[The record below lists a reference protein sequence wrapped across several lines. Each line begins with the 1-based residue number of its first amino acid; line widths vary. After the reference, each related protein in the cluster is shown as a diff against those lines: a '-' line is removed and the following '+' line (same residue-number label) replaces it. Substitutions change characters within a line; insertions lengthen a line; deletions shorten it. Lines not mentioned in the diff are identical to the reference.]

1 MGPPAQVGR
10 RSRRALPRRALPRR
24 AGSRRA
30 RRVRSGGNPIA
41 AWRWEVLVPAHRIV
55 LALLNDEIVE
65 VRGSTSAGTF
75 AAYRGIPDAVH
86 GMIAWPNTVLL
97 TGPEPIVV
105 DPGYQT
111 QGDMLVAALATRSLT
126 PDDIR
131 TVVMTHLHSDHL
143 SALPQL
149 GDVEL
154 VVHEAELDTP
164 YARRQQGLLD
174 AVSVTRLSGE
184 EGEIRPGIRWIH
196 TPGHAPGHIAV
207 IAECRGGRV
216 VIAGDTLGPDPGWFE
231 RMDPPA
237 ALPER
242 DAHLEAFRRIRACD
256 ARVIVPGHNPPFRLP
271 DTGT

>member
-1 MGPPAQVGR
+1 MPHRP
-10 RSRRALPRRALPRR
+10 
-24 AGSRRA
+24 GSRRA
-30 RRVRSGGNPIA
+30 HRHGSGGHQIA
-41 AWRWEVLVPAHRIV
+41 EWRWEILVPAHRIV
-55 LALLNDEIVE
+55 LALLNSEIVE

-97 TGPEPIVV
+97 TGPETIVV

-111 QGDMLVAALATRSLT
+111 QGDMLVGALGARSLA
-126 PDDIR
+126 PDDVR

-154 VVHEAELDTP
+154 FVHEAELDTP

-174 AVSVTRLSGE
+174 AVAVNRLSGE
-184 EGEIRPGIRWIH
+184 EGEIRPGLRWIH

-207 IAECRGGRV
+207 IAECRRERMIV
-216 VIAGDTLGPDPGWFE
+216 AGDTLGPDPGWFD
-231 RMDPPA
+231 RMDLPESF
-237 ALPER
+237 PER
-242 DAHLEAFRRIRACD
+242 DAHLEAFRRIRD
-256 ARVIVPGHNPPFRLP
+256 RDPHVIVPGHNPPIRLRE
-271 DTGT
+271 TGT

>member
-1 MGPPAQVGR
+1 VPRDPGD
-10 RSRRALPRRALPRR
+10 RRADRHA
-24 AGSRRA
+24 
-30 RRVRSGGNPIA
+30 SGGHLIA
-41 AWRWEVLVPAHRIV
+41 AWRWEILVPAHRIA
-55 LALLNDEIVE
+55 LALLKGEIVE

-97 TGPEPIVV
+97 MGPEPIVV

-111 QGDMLVAALATRSLT
+111 QGDMLVGALAARSLA

-131 TVVMTHLHSDHL
+131 AVVMTHLHSDHL

-154 VVHEAELDTP
+154 FVHEAELDTP

-174 AVSVTRLSGE
+174 AVTVNRLSGA
-184 EGEIRPGIRWIH
+184 EGEIRPDLRWIH

-207 IAECRGGRV
+207 IAECHEERV
-216 VIAGDTLGPDPGWFE
+216 IVAGDTLGPDPGWFD
-231 RMDPPA
+231 RMDPPES
-237 ALPER
+237 LPER
-242 DAHLEAFRRIRACD
+242 DAHLDAFRRIRACD
-256 ARVIVPGHNPPFRLP
+256 AHVIVPGHNPPFRLRE
-271 DTGT
+271 TGT

>member
-1 MGPPAQVGR
+1 VPR
-10 RSRRALPRRALPRR
+10 RS
-24 AGSRRA
+24 GSRRTD
-30 RRVRSGGNPIA
+30 RHTSGGHKIA
-41 AWRWEVLVPAHRIV
+41 AWRWEILVPAHRIV
-55 LALLNDEIVE
+55 LALLNGEIVE

-75 AAYRGIPDAVH
+75 TAYRGIPDAVH

-111 QGDMLVAALATRSLT
+111 QGDMLVGALAARSLA

-131 TVVMTHLHSDHL
+131 TVVMTHVHSDHL

-154 VVHEAELDTP
+154 FVHEEELDTP
-164 YARRQQGLLD
+164 YARRQRGLLD
-174 AVSVTRLSGE
+174 AVTVNRLSGE
-184 EGEIRPGIRWIH
+184 EGEIRPGVRWIH

-207 IAECRGGRV
+207 IAECQEERV
-216 VIAGDTLGPDPGWFE
+216 ILAGDTLGPDPGWFD
-231 RMDPPA
+231 RMD
-237 ALPER
+237 LPESFPDR

-256 ARVIVPGHNPPFRLP
+256 AHVIVPGHNPPIRLRG
-271 DTGT
+271 TGT